1 MSSSSD
7 PSLPSTVQTL
17 DTEVI
22 VIGAGPAG
30 ISSALAAHAAGA
42 AVLILDEAPEAGGH
56 LVWEVPDIDE
66 APIAPVPLWRSSLAE
81 AAAGELDGTGIDYR
95 PETAVWGV
103 FPDGANRFTVGAYDT
118 ATDCGLA
125 ISARAVIVATGTRDR
140 AWPVRGWELPGFVTE
155 RQLLKRLHREVPPI
169 GTRYALI
176 GDGTVTEPVKAAIA
190 VTGGRIDF
198 HSVDINH
205 LRIEGDGRV
214 ERIADRAGAVEVD
227 AVVMAFGQRI
237 DPALAVQAGAAHT
250 LHVGEAVPTPFITAD
265 GATTIP
271 GLFVVGEAAGVQGAR
286 WAYQHGERVG
296 AAAARGV
303 PAHEPPTGI
312 WIDPDKPRR
321 PFFPPPRDRE
331 IIVDREE
338 GVTLGAIQDAIEAGA
353 YDINDVRRVTRVGM
367 GESQGAESLPV
378 VATMLLWRDS
388 AIADERLL
396 ARVRPPVR
404 PIPFHAFLPQAA
416 TSVIAVE

>member
-1 MSSSSD
+1 VSALPD
-7 PSLPSTVQTL
+7 QTDPLLPPSLQSL
-17 DTEVI
+17 ETEVL

-30 ISSALAAHAAGA
+30 ISSALAARAAGA
-42 AVLILDEAPEAGGH
+42 EVILVDEAPEAGGH
-56 LVWEVPDIDE
+56 LVWEVPDIE
-66 APIAPVPLWRSSLAE
+66 ELPVAPMPLWRSDLAE
-81 AAAGELDGTGIDYR
+81 AAAGELVGTDIAYR
-95 PETAVWGV
+95 PNTAVWGI
-103 FPDGANRFTVGAYDT
+103 FPTGHERFTIGAYD
-118 ATDCGLA
+118 AANDRGIA
-125 ISARAVIVATGTRDR
+125 ITARAVVVATGTRDR

-155 RQLLKRLHREVPPI
+155 RQLLRRLHRELPPI

-176 GDGTVTEPVKAAIA
+176 GDGKVTEQVKAAIA
-190 VTGGRIDF
+190 VTGGQLVF
-198 HSVDINH
+198 QSVDINH

-227 AVVMAFGQRI
+227 TAVMAFGQRI
-237 DPALAVQAGAAHT
+237 DPTLAVQAGAANT
-250 LHVGEAVPTPFITAD
+250 LHVGEAVPTPFLTSD

-286 WAYQHGERVG
+286 WAYQHGERIG
-296 AAAARGV
+296 AAAANGV

-312 WIDPDKPRR
+312 WIDPNTPRR

-338 GVTLGAIQDAIEAGA
+338 GVTLGEIEDAIAAGA
-353 YDINDVRRVTRVGM
+353 YDINDIRRVTRVGM

-388 AIADERLL
+388 SIADERLL
-396 ARVRPPVR
+396 VRVRPPVR
-404 PIPFHAFLPQAA
+404 PIPFHAFLPD
-416 TSVIAVE
+416 AVAVP